1 MTKKDESYKIDNDV
15 LYTNQ
20 EKRVI
25 ERMKYEQ
32 LAGKPNISEIQD
44 YVLNFWKEN
53 KVFEK
58 SVEKE
63 SKGEKVFYDGPP
75 LPTGKPHH
83 GTILVSFI
91 KDLIARY
98 QTMRGYKARHQ

>member
-1 MTKKDESYKIDNDV
+1 
-15 LYTNQ
+15 
-20 EKRVI
+20 
-25 ERMKYEQ
+25 MKYEQ

-63 SKGEKVFYDGPP
+63 SKGEMNQMK
-75 LPTGKPHH
+75 KN
-83 GTILVSFI
+83 
-91 KDLIARY
+91 
-98 QTMRGYKARHQ
+98 